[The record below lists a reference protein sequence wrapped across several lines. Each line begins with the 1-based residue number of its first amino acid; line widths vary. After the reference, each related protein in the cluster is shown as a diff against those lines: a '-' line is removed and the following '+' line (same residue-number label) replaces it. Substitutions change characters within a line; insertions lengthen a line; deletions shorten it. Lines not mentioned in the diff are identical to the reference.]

1 MQITE
6 KRAGLD
12 RFLGAFT
19 WALVLAGLAAP
30 FAVAAGLLRLAPV
43 NATATWLTGKPL
55 MAEITGAGPFTTILD
70 GNLRAG
76 VEGFAVAVLLLLA
89 AAAAAYVRESLFPRK
104 A

>member
-1 MQITE
+1 M
-6 KRAGLD
+6 KGSGLD
-12 RFLGAFT
+12 RVLGGIT
-19 WALVLAGLAAP
+19 WALVFAGLAAP

-43 NATATWLTGKPL
+43 DATATWLTGKPL
-55 MAEITGAGPFTTILD
+55 MAEISGAGPFTTMLD

-89 AAAAAYVRESLFPRK
+89 AAAAAYVRESLFPRE